1 MEDSQIIK
9 LYWMR
14 DENAIVQTDQKY
26 GKLCRGL
33 SYRILSS
40 REDAEECVSDTYL
53 AAWNQ
58 IPPQKPAYFKG
69 FLARIVR
76 NISISRVRE
85 RYSKK
90 NGGGELPLVLEEL
103 EQTLASDDNVEK
115 AYEQK
120 ELITFMNRFL
130 EAVSKDDRVIFLC
143 RYWHFWSVSEIAG
156 NCHFSE
162 SKVKTSLCRTRKK
175 LRTFLETEGLL

>member
-14 DENAIVQTDQKY
+14 DEDAIVQTDQKY

-33 SYRILSS
+33 SYRILAN
-40 REDAEECVSDTYL
+40 REDSEECVSDTYL
-53 AAWNQ
+53 AAWHQ
-58 IPPQKPAYFKG
+58 MPPQKPAYLKG

-76 NISISRVRE
+76 NISISRIRE

-90 NGGGELPLVLEEL
+90 NGGGELSLVLEEL
-103 EQTLASDDNVEK
+103 ENTLVSDANVEQ

-120 ELITFMNRFL
+120 ELAAFINRFL
-130 EAVSKDDRVIFLC
+130 KTISKDDRVIFLC
-143 RYWHFWSVSEIAG
+143 RYWRFFSVSEIALSQ
-156 NCHFSE
+156 HFSE
-162 SKVKTSLCRTRKK
+162 SKVKTSLHRTRKK
-175 LRTFLETEGLL
+175 LHNFLESEGLL